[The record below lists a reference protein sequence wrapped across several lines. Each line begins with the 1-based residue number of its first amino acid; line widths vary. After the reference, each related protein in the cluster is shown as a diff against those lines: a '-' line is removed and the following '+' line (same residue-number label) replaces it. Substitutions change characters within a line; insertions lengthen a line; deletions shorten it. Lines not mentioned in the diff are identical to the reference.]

1 LNYQKKMI
9 YLSYMENEKRVSGG
23 GYVKLECKGARM
35 LVDMHVDLKNADLD
49 NKLKVVLNGNGQSF
63 PLGMMYVKRGAGSLK
78 REIENWLAFDD
89 ICDIE
94 MIMDAD
100 RYIVGRVK
108 ERGAD
113 WGKER
118 ETDGVEGR
126 ETDGAKERGDDRDEG
141 RETDRVEERGE
152 HEAEEREADRAKGAD
167 AGQFAA
173 ELPGRE
179 WQYTV
184 IPLAGEGADSR
195 DRDAAEEEVAKK
207 DSVKEDG
214 AKEDSVKEDGAKE
227 SIAQEALPIAEP
239 IVNADKTAANI
250 TNNDDNTK
258 GVAEITASCAQPHQ
272 EDVRQILH
280 DIRMVPDKWQQL
292 LKNYKQINPY
302 ADDRLF
308 ISLEPKD
315 FVVLASEY
323 QHLAHNSFLLHG
335 YYNHRHIIL
344 GKENEDYYL
353 GVPGVY
359 YEREK
364 NVAAMFGFAVF
375 ECEGGKAANGT
386 VGYYLRK
393 VMI

>member
-1 LNYQKKMI
+1 MNYQKKMI

-63 PLGMMYVKRGAGSLK
+63 PLGMMYVKRGVGSLK
-78 REIENWLAFDD
+78 REIENRLAFDD

-113 WGKER
+113 WGKECG
-118 ETDGVEGR
+118 TDGVEGR
-126 ETDGAKERGDDRDEG
+126 EAGGAKERED
-141 RETDRVEERGE
+141 DRVEERGE
-152 HEAEEREADRAKGAD
+152 HGAEEREADRAKGAD

-184 IPLAGEGADSR
+184 IPLAGEGGDSR
-195 DRDAAEEEVAKK
+195 DRDAAEEDVAKK
-207 DSVKEDG
+207 
-214 AKEDSVKEDGAKE
+214 DSVKEDGAKE

-239 IVNADKTAANI
+239 IANADKTAANI
-250 TNNDDNTK
+250 TNNDGNTK
-258 GVAEITASCAQPHQ
+258 GVAEITASCVQPHQ

-302 ADDRLF
+302 ADGRLF

-364 NVAAMFGFAVF
+364 SVAAMFGFAVF